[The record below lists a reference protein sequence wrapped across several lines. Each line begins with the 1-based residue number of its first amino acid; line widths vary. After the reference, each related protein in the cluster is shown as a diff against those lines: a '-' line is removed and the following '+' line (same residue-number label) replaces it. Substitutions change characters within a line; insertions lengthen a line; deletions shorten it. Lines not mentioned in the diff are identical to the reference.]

1 VIVAKQT
8 PSFVSEEVEQ
18 HLAAVETTYA
28 PLIVGDDR
36 LKGGARLWGQFEDAV
51 ASYRGGRT
59 TFAAVYERINELAVA
74 RLLLIDH
81 PQCQILYEPPIA
93 ADGSRVDFV
102 VPGAVGGN
110 LYTEVKTVRPTTED
124 SEENWRKFEKR
135 REYHPA
141 NVKYVVA
148 REMLGA
154 EIYGN
159 SFSARSKFLEYV
171 YDFEPKL
178 AATNSVQPGRGWLIF
193 CGTAWGWHRSH
204 LEDFADFYRTGKH
217 REDDAFADMEAADL
231 RSGRR
236 PPLQHNIAGFGFL
249 KRHMDDTT
257 GEGWTPDVRGP
268 TRFR

>member
-1 VIVAKQT
+1 LWISPNIRGCPRT
-8 PSFVSEEVEQ
+8 
-18 HLAAVETTYA
+18 
-28 PLIVGDDR
+28 VGDDSR

-81 PQCQILYEPPIA
+81 SRRQILYEPPIA

-110 LYTEVKTVRPTTED
+110 LYTEVKSVRPTTED

-135 REYHPA
+135 REYHPT

-148 REMLGA
+148 RRCWGRD
-154 EIYGN
+154 YGN

-178 AATNSVQPGRGWLIF
+178 AAANSVQPGRGRLVF
-193 CGTAWGWHRSH
+193 C
-204 LEDFADFYRTGKH
+204 
-217 REDDAFADMEAADL
+217 
-231 RSGRR
+231 
-236 PPLQHNIAGFGFL
+236 GFL